1 MKEIIITS
9 SVLIVCVMVIRHLFR
24 GKISNRLQYA
34 LWILV
39 AVRLMIPVPAQI
51 RLSLGI
57 MNEFRVMSLAERLE
71 TRFGDITGRLQQP
84 VSFAMD
90 MNSPVGSQVAEYL
103 LGEDMQNID
112 TADGPTSIFL
122 AGKTGLTW
130 LNILHGIW
138 FGGIAVVAVWM
149 AAVNFRFGHKLRGE
163 RHEFLIPE
171 KAEEKLDTR
180 VSGYFCKRSA
190 DPEPRS
196 AGQEKECGHGNR
208 RGIHGGHR
216 RQVKIYTVEH
226 LMSPCLYG
234 FPGREVIYLPK
245 SVVEDENR
253 LRHVLT
259 HEVCH
264 KRHGDGFW
272 SVLRNILLICY
283 WFHPFVWAAA
293 VLSRRDCELAC
304 DESALLLLGE
314 EERIGYGKTLLSII
328 TGRGKLSDFACTATT
343 MTGTGKSIKER
354 IRYIAEKPKIL
365 GAAVAAA
372 LILITVASVL
382 VFTRSPQ
389 FSGGTWDGGTIY
401 VMTRDKQIMLP
412 DTIAGIS
419 GYAEVEGHQDDLVVY
434 QTASDQEVGRFCTLT
449 YEEAVALVDAGRPVV
464 LLGSYGQNGRLSQ
477 YMGLSHV
484 YTSEDSIT
492 EHYYTAPEP
501 SGKEP
506 FAFDGKTEWE
516 EFFFAFDGQTEWDN
530 EERSEKI
537 TEDPEGGVPG
547 TDSNMD
553 DTTYIIEDE
562 AAGSDTDVS
571 EESTDYLPGE
581 AVDSVEYLPNEQ
593 ITTVFSYNPYMMDC
607 YIYVT
612 ADHSGVK
619 DKDLEEMQY
628 IDGELKAV
636 ARQVVVTGINREITE
651 KTFETLAE
659 HKTQYLGDNSEVLA
673 LVNALPQP
681 EGLSYQSIELTTGA
695 ENKSLR
701 INYHSDPEALGYIDH
716 DVMFFDAVMLFAT
729 IENLDECIFRI
740 GEGATAEDVIY
751 YRTESTEQ
759 AGVVELWKDLEGEE
773 LRSWLEELHQSVVLS
788 LSGR

>member
-9 SVLIVCVMVIRHLFR
+9 SALILCVMVIRHFFK

-39 AVRLMIPVPAQI
+39 AVRLMIPVPAQV

-84 VSFAMD
+84 VSFAINMD
-90 MNSPVGSQVAEYL
+90 SPVGSRMAEYI
-103 LGEDMQNID
+103 LGEDMQDIE

-138 FGGIAVVAVWM
+138 FGGMAAVAVWM
-149 AAVNFRFGHKLRGE
+149 TAVNLRFRHKLRGE

-171 KAEEKLDTR
+171 KTEDKLDSR
-180 VSGYFCKRSA
+180 VSGYFCKRST
-190 DPEPRS
+190 DPES
-196 AGQEKECGHGNR
+196 QSVGQEKKRGKTCR
-208 RGIHGGHR
+208 RGIHSR
-216 RQVKIYTVEH
+216 RQIKVYTVEH

-234 FPGREVIYLPK
+234 FPGREAIYLPEN
-245 SVVEDENR
+245 VVEDEDR

-283 WFHPFVWAAA
+283 WFHPLVWAAA

-328 TGRGKLSDFACTATT
+328 TGRGRLSDFACTATT

-365 GAAVAAA
+365 GAAVAAV

-401 VMTRDKQIMLP
+401 VMTGDKQIMLP

-419 GYAEVEGHQDDLVVY
+419 GYAEVEGKQDDLIIY

-477 YMGLSHV
+477 YMGLSHI
-484 YTSEDSIT
+484 YTSEESIT
-492 EHYYTAPEP
+492 EHHYAAPEP
-501 SGKEP
+501 SGKDP

-516 EFFFAFDGQTEWDN
+516 EFSFAFDGQTEWAN
-530 EERSEKI
+530 QEQPERV
-537 TEDPEGGVPG
+537 TENLENGVPG
-547 TDSNMD
+547 TDSNTD
-553 DTTYIIEDE
+553 ESIYIIEDE
-562 AAGSDTDVS
+562 AAGSDSAAS
-571 EESTDYLPGE
+571 EESTDYLPEE
-581 AVDSVEYLPNEQ
+581 AAGAAEYLPDEQ
-593 ITTVFSYNPYMMDC
+593 ITTVFSYNPYMMNC
-607 YIYVT
+607 YLYVT
-612 ADHSGVK
+612 ADYSRVK
-619 DKDLEEMQY
+619 DKDLEQMRY
-628 IDGELKAV
+628 IDSELKAA

-651 KTFETLAE
+651 ETFGTLAA

-681 EGLSYQSIELTTGA
+681 EGLFYQSIELTTGA
-695 ENKSLR
+695 ENRSLQV
-701 INYHSDPEALGYIDH
+701 NYHLDPDGLGYIDH
-716 DVMFFDAVMLFAT
+716 DVLFFDAVMLFAT

-740 GEGATAEDVIY
+740 GEGSTAENVIY
-751 YRTESTEQ
+751 SRTESTEQ
-759 AGVVELWKDLEGEE
+759 AGVEELWKDLEGEA
-773 LRSWLEELHQSVVLS
+773 LQSWLEELHQSVVLN

>member
-9 SVLIVCVMVIRHLFR
+9 SALILCVMVIRHFFR

-51 RLSLGI
+51 RLPLGI
-57 MNEFRVMSLAERLE
+57 MDEFRIMSLAERLE

-84 VSFAMD
+84 VSFAMNID
-90 MNSPVGSQVAEYL
+90 SPVGGKVAEYI
-103 LGEDMQNID
+103 LGEDMQNIN

-122 AGKTGLTW
+122 AGKTGFTW

-138 FGGIAVVAVWM
+138 FGGIVAVAVWM

-171 KAEEKLDTR
+171 KVEDKLDIR

-196 AGQEKECGHGNR
+196 AGQEKECGHGNK
-208 RGIHGGHR
+208 RGIHGGRR

-234 FPGREVIYLPK
+234 FPGREEIYLPEN
-245 SVVEDENR
+245 VVEDENR

-259 HEVCH
+259 HEICH

-516 EFFFAFDGQTEWDN
+516 EFSFAFDGQTEWDN
-530 EERSEKI
+530 EEHSEKI
-537 TEDPEGGVPG
+537 TGGPGGGVPG
-547 TDSNMD
+547 TDSNKD

-562 AAGSDTDVS
+562 AAGSDNVAS
-571 EESTDYLPGE
+571 EESADYFPEE
-581 AVDSVEYLPNEQ
+581 AMDSVEYLPNEQ
-593 ITTVFSYNPYMMDC
+593 ITTVFSYNPYMMNC

-612 ADHSGVK
+612 ADHSRVK
-619 DKDLEEMQY
+619 DKDLEQMQY
-628 IDGELKAV
+628 IDSELKAA

-651 KTFETLAE
+651 ETFETLAE

-701 INYHSDPEALGYIDH
+701 INYHFEPEGLGYIDH
-716 DVMFFDAVMLFAT
+716 DVIFFDAVMLFAT

-740 GEGATAEDVIY
+740 GEGDTAEDVIY
-751 YRTESTEQ
+751 SRTESTEQ
-759 AGVVELWKDLEGEE
+759 AGVEELWKDLEGEE
-773 LRSWLEELHQSVVLS
+773 LRSWLEELHQSVVSS
-788 LSGR
+788 LPGR